1 MPLHSRHGRRAR
13 GAIAG
18 LLILALAGLAA
29 AAYAHVARPGLAHAR
44 LAHGPTPTLRQ
55 ASNTAP
61 LNTALGSA
69 RAKVGAPGAEAAV
82 VACGRVLWAGFS
94 GVSDLRS
101 RREVSGRT
109 LFVLASS
116 TKTIT
121 ATMIMQLVQAGRLSL
136 NTPLS
141 AFYPRLPNASG
152 ITVRMLLNMTSGL
165 PEYLDNPRISNIINN
180 DPRHRWTRNEIL
192 TGLGPAQFAPGARY
206 RYTNTNFIAL
216 GGILERITGTS
227 IEDNF
232 KRRVGRPAGM
242 TSSTFIPTPAG
253 TSRMAQP
260 YTQANNGTLSDW
272 WIPGYGLSNDYWGPV
287 WTDGGLASTATDLAR
302 FGNALLRDR
311 LVNAQAVAQM
321 TNAGPNDYGLGI
333 YGQSFDGHWW
343 LGHDGD
349 YGGFES
355 EDWTDRSRQVSIAV
369 TTNLT
374 ERDSAPDTAS
384 DSIWRAVV
392 GAYDNLARRSRPT
405 LCKSRM

>member
-1 MPLHSRHGRRAR
+1 MPLHPRHGWRAR

-18 LLILALAGLAA
+18 ILILVLVGLAA
-29 AAYAHVARPGLAHAR
+29 APYAHGRAGAQ
-44 LAHGPTPTLRQ
+44 RQ

-69 RAKVGAPGAEAAV
+69 RVKVGAPGAEAAV
-82 VACGRVLWAGFS
+82 VACGRVVWAGYS
-94 GVSDLRS
+94 GVTDLRS
-101 RREVSGRT
+101 RRPVSART

-141 AFYPRLPNASG
+141 AFYPQLPNASR

-165 PEYLDNPRISNIINN
+165 PEYLDNARISNLINN
-180 DPRHRWTRNEIL
+180 DPRHHWTRDELL
-192 TGLGPAQFAPGARY
+192 TGLGKAQFAPGARY
-206 RYTNTNFIAL
+206 QYTNTNFIAL

-232 KRRVGRPAGM
+232 KSRVGRPAGM

-260 YTQANNGTLSDW
+260 YTQANNGALTDW

-311 LVNAQAVAQM
+311 LVSAATLAQM
-321 TNAGPNDYGLGI
+321 TNVGRNNYGLGI

-374 ERDSAPDTAS
+374 ERDNAPDTAS
-384 DSIWRAVV
+384 DRIWRAAVK
-392 GAYDNLARRSRPT
+392 AYDNLARRSRPT
-405 LCKSRM
+405 LCKSRT